1 MPKTMKKLGL
11 IQFFSWFAFFTM
23 WSMSNPALT
32 EHVYNSPM
40 PIQSDFNLN
49 TNNLSYYD
57 ANTKFQVAF
66 KFDWILHG
74 NVWAIFNVICININ
88 TLYIK
93 KDNK

>member
-49 TNNLSYYD
+49 TNDLEYLNIILQ
-57 ANTKFQVAF
+57 TLKFSKSF
-66 KFDWILHG
+66 KL
-74 NVWAIFNVICININ
+74 
-88 TLYIK
+88 
-93 KDNK
+93 